1 MTVVPFWLQPSLAWP
16 SLAELF
22 PAGCRR
28 SVGRQGNTILDSL
41 GNLGDFVGGIAVIAT
56 LMYLALQ
63 VRQGTETVR
72 ANSVQELTENM
83 LRTSEILVSPEQA
96 EMYLRGARSYSSLT
110 PDEKLRFG
118 LIAGPFLAR
127 FDTVLE
133 YRERG
138 MVDDSYVEFQAAT
151 IRLLLSNPGVRE
163 WVATSA
169 QFQTM
174 PQRSKSWV
182 ENEFAS

>member
-1 MTVVPFWLQPSLAWP
+1 MTWP
-16 SLAELF
+16 HGRSPHAAE
-22 PAGCRR
+22 RR
-28 SVGRQGNTILDSL
+28 SFGWQGNPILDSL

-63 VRQGTETVR
+63 VRQSTESVR

-83 LRTSEILVSPEQA
+83 LRTSETLVNPEHA
-96 EMYLRGARSYSSLT
+96 EMYLRGAISYSSLS
-110 PDEKLRFG
+110 PEEKLRFG
-118 LIAGPFLAR
+118 LIAGPFMAR

-138 MVDDSYVEFQAAT
+138 MVDDAYVEFQAAT
-151 IRLLLSNPGVRE
+151 IRLLISNPGVRE

-174 PQRSKSWV
+174 PPRCKSWV

>member
-1 MTVVPFWLQPSLAWP
+1 
-16 SLAELF
+16 
-22 PAGCRR
+22 
-28 SVGRQGNTILDSL
+28 
-41 GNLGDFVGGIAVIAT
+41 
-56 LMYLALQ
+56 MYLALQ

-83 LRTSEILVSPEQA
+83 LRATEALVNPEQA
-96 EMYLRGARSYSSLT
+96 EMFIGGAQSYSSLT
-110 PDEKLRFG
+110 AGEKLRFG
-118 LIAGPFLAR
+118 LIAGPFIAR

-151 IRLLLSNPGVRE
+151 IRLLLTNPGVRE

-174 PQRSKSWV
+174 PQRSKAWL
-182 ENEFAS
+182 EGEFDS